1 MEFVEILYIVI
12 AVSVVV
18 ITVTIVWLAN
28 ELIGLIRPLRR
39 SSEEVE
45 KVTKEVSEKVLLVTE
60 ALDRA
65 GMAATNIIGL
75 VEDTIEGIKERR
87 DQLADGIGI
96 IAGANEY
103 FTRKRASSATKADDA
118 QEELEDEIEKKLK
131 EEEDNKKKSSKST
144 ESKKKK

>member
-1 MEFVEILYIVI
+1 MIEFIEILYIVI
-12 AVSVVV
+12 AVAIVV

-39 SSEEVE
+39 SSEDVE
-45 KVTKEVSEKVLLVTE
+45 TVTKEIREKVLMVSE

-65 GMAATNIIGL
+65 GTAATNIIGL
-75 VEDTIEGIKERR
+75 VEDTVEGIKERR
-87 DQLADGIGI
+87 DQLADGIGV

-103 FTRKRASSATKADDA
+103 FARKKADKKVK
-118 QEELEDEIEKKLK
+118 EELEDKIEEGLTKGKDKK
-131 EEEDNKKKSSKST
+131 EQSSKSA